1 MTVMFEKLRWTTD
14 DECQVC
20 ASKLPEGAT
29 GYIGTAPG
37 LHVVVVA
44 WDDRADGAVTHMLE
58 GRVVRMLPDEALRA
72 AAFARAAIAE
82 RRAAMLAAA
91 AKADA

>member
-1 MTVMFEKLRWTTD
+1 MKVVFEKLRWTTD

-20 ASKLPEGAT
+20 ARKLREGAT

-44 WDDRADGAVTHMLE
+44 WDDQADGAVAHMLE
-58 GRVVRMLPDEALRA
+58 GRVVRMLPEEALRA
-72 AAFARAAIAE
+72 AQAARLAVAE

-91 AKADA
+91 KEDT